1 MSEKQIAA
9 EKAIEFVNNGMILGL
24 GSGSTAA
31 FFIKKLGEQVKRGL
45 KITGV
50 STSNAATNLALSN
63 NIPLVSIEE
72 VSEIDLTVDGADEVD
87 PEFNGIK
94 GGGGALLYEKIIA
107 SISKEIIWVVDS
119 TKLVKR
125 LGKFPL
131 PVEIVTFGHTHTL
144 KRLKDAGYNP
154 SLRVRNGELFPSDG
168 NNFIADL
175 ELKVIDNPVELEKKL
190 KILRGVIETGLF
202 VNAPDKVIIGENNT
216 IKILENKGKNK

>member
-119 TKLVKR
+119 SKLVKR

-154 SLRVRNGELFPSDG
+154 SLRFRNGELFPSDG

>member
-94 GGGGALLYEKIIA
+94 GGGGALLYEKIVA

>member
-50 STSNAATNLALSN
+50 STSNAATNLAVSN

-94 GGGGALLYEKIIA
+94 GGGGALLYEKIVA

>member
-1 MSEKQIAA
+1 MTEKQIAA

-94 GGGGALLYEKIIA
+94 GGGGALLYEKIVA

-154 SLRVRNGELFPSDG
+154 SLRIRNGELFQSDG